1 MARLFTMVACND
13 FSVLKPDFIDEEAIS
28 DIDGLVLEVSKTPSH
43 QTVDVEIFYMAFLD
57 FEDAPIEPATDE
69 EIEILNEK
77 LDDFLEEGY
86 VQIVDIII
94 IPVNGSQD
102 ENEIVEMIDI

>member
-86 VQIVDIII
+86 VQIVDTII